1 MRIIPLPLRSV
12 TEVKAL
18 IWWLDLYQK
27 TMRKQ
32 VRCTLGLVIFFLA
45 ACSSQRNT
53 FTNRAFHNLTS
64 HYNAYFLADTKI
76 KAAEDQV
83 IEKYKEDY
91 TQILP
96 VFIPIDS
103 ATIQENKVSLDSAR
117 ELSSKAIDWHRIS
130 KWVDDSYYLIGKIDY
145 LQARVDD
152 AKNTFRYVNSQS
164 KDKDLRHKALI
175 SLLHGYIDQDAIEEA
190 NFTIDYLSKE
200 TEINSDNTFDLYKT
214 LAYYYEKRGDQN
226 GVIGALDR
234 ALNYTSDKKER
245 SRLYFILAQRYQR
258 EGLDALAFDYFQKSL
273 EGNPSYERSFFATL
287 FAQQVAELNATKDL
301 KKVRNYYEGLYKD
314 PKNKDLKDVVIFE
327 RALFEEKQNDIPL
340 TLELLHQ
347 AAKEAGS
354 IPRVKGY
361 IYQKLAEIKL
371 DQFKDYR
378 ATKYYLDSALKFIQ
392 AEDPVAQQLK
402 EKKTSLD
409 TYVFHFERIGKKDSL
424 IQLAS
429 LSEGEQLLR
438 AQEFIVSEKQRLA
451 DLKKEANPA
460 KSSSIFDN
468 LLAFGDTGNESTFYF
483 GNGAALQQGAI
494 DFVRNWGNRPLE
506 DNWRRKAAL
515 FQTSAQAATP
525 LSSDEALLGAD
536 AATDSTGLPSLESL
550 LASIPRS
557 PEQLDLANNE
567 LEDSYFELGKVLF
580 FQLKEPQ
587 RSGEYLDQLIK
598 KYPKTVK
605 KPEAY
610 YLLYL
615 GQKELMGSADTY
627 AQLLNIE
634 FPESPYT
641 FSVNNPEAGAG
652 NKGSLESAKGYEQAY
667 DAYYSG
673 NYSQA
678 RELIFATLEKYPL
691 TRNTEKLLL
700 LNAMVTGKQE
710 SREQFKYK
718 LEEFIQNAKEQEL
731 IILAKAMLQP
741 LLSSEELAA
750 KASPLAVAKENLVT
764 ENDESKEKVSESLV
778 KESPYK
784 ATDDQTHIF
793 VLALTPADVETAK
806 NLLGDLET
814 FHTQSF
820 GNARLRTGN
829 MNLSA
834 DLSIYII
841 SPFSDA
847 EKAMSYLKTFQEKFI
862 SNGLKDEVKT
872 KSFFI
877 SIENFQVLNK
887 NKDLEEYLQFF
898 TATYR

>member
-494 DFVRNWGNRPLE
+494 DFVRTWGNRPLE

-536 AATDSTGLPSLESL
+536 AAKDSTSLPSLESL

-557 PEQLDLANNE
+557 PAQQEQANDE

-793 VLALTPADVETAK
+793 VLALTPEDVETAK